1 MNKYVLIA
9 LLAVAGSAAAW
20 VALRAK
26 DPTYKAPV
34 LADPSTIPF
43 LLSST
48 PGEGELVRVFEVDGM
63 CCGGCR
69 PKVHA
74 AALAVAGVR
83 EAAVDQEAGT
93 ATLLVRSD
101 VATSTLE
108 QALTFDKY
116 EAHARP

>member
-1 MNKYVLIA
+1 
-9 LLAVAGSAAAW
+9 
-20 VALRAK
+20 
-26 DPTYKAPV
+26 
-34 LADPSTIPF
+34 
-43 LLSST
+43 
-48 PGEGELVRVFEVDGM
+48 
-63 CCGGCR
+63 
-69 PKVHA
+69 
-74 AALAVAGVR
+74 LAVAGVR